1 MLLGTSGLILAFF
14 RSYRDEVDV
23 TSQNIG
29 NEKYGE
35 RYVILYSI
43 HVKTRKKS
51 FDFSIS

>member
-1 MLLGTSGLILAFF
+1 MLLGTSGLLLAFF
-14 RSYRDEVDV
+14 RSHREETDV
-23 TSQNIG
+23 TGQNIG

-51 FDFSIS
+51 FDFSIT